1 MRKLLIQFFLVLFA
15 GTSLAQTSTSSP
27 YSSAALGELQFGGF
41 TQHMAKGGLSRA
53 ERSKNNFSPLN
64 PASYANVDFTVYD
77 AGMKTN
83 FGTLQTS
90 SDEAMVS
97 AGNFS
102 HFGMAFPFN
111 TEKGMGVSFGLYQY
125 TDVGYDIRN
134 SVNDAVPS
142 YYNLFRGNGG
152 INRVYAGYGVEVV
165 KNLSLGVNFNYN
177 FGSIQALSAK
187 VYPNTDTHFSLSDEE
202 YITYRGLD
210 LDFGVQY
217 TLQTNNLSHTIAA
230 TFNPGTT
237 LNGRGYRYSETF
249 FGRKFEQG
257 TLTSIDTINF
267 EDNVEKEADK
277 PMGFGVAYSVR
288 KGENWSLGVEF
299 EQNNWSDVTNDVGG
313 QSYYNNAK
321 YAVGM
326 TVIPKPA
333 YDETGD
339 FFKKVR
345 YSAGFRYEDLFYNF
359 FDTQLSEFGISFGLG
374 LPVIKS
380 VRLNEEKVAVVSRV
394 NITAEYARRG
404 TTDNGL
410 IQENYFKL
418 GIGLNLNDKWFTK
431 RKYR

>member
-1 MRKLLIQFFLVLFA
+1 MRKLLIQFFLVLLC
-15 GTSLAQTSTSSP
+15 GTATAQTGTSSP

-41 TQHMAKGGLSRA
+41 TQHMGKGGLSRA
-53 ERSKNNFSPLN
+53 EVSKNNFSPLN
-64 PASYANVDFTVYD
+64 PATYANIDFTVYD

-90 SDEAMVS
+90 TDEAAVS

-111 TEKGMGVSFGLYQY
+111 TPKGMGVSFGLYQY

-134 SVNDAVPS
+134 AVNDAVPS

-152 INRVYAGYGVEVV
+152 INRVYAGYGVEIF
-165 KNLSLGVNFNYN
+165 KNLNLGVNFNYN
-177 FGSIQALSAK
+177 FGSIQSLSAK

-217 TLQTNNLSHTIAA
+217 TLQTKQISHTLAA
-230 TFNPGTT
+230 TFSPGTT
-237 LNGRGYRYSETF
+237 LNGNGYRYSETF

-257 TLTSIDTINF
+257 TLTSIDTIAF
-267 EDNVEKEADK
+267 EDNVERNANK
-277 PMGFGVAYSVR
+277 PMGYGLAYTVR
-288 KGENWSLGVEF
+288 NGEKWSLGVEF
-299 EQNNWSDVTNDVGG
+299 EQNNWSDVTNDVGKA
-313 QSYYNNAK
+313 YFNNTK
-321 YAVGM
+321 YAAGLAFV
-326 TVIPKPA
+326 PQAA
-333 YDETGD
+333 YDETGN
-339 FFKKVR
+339 FLKKVR

-374 LPVIKS
+374 LPVVKS
-380 VRLNEEKVAVVSRV
+380 VRLDEEKVAVVSRV
-394 NITAEYARRG
+394 NISAEYARRG
-404 TTDNGL
+404 TTANGL